1 MPTTHLYMNRF
12 AIVIFLTIGFCISCG
27 DHKPTT
33 DSEDLD
39 HTAVTFSEHIAP
51 IIFKNCSPC
60 HRNDGPAPFKLLSY
74 KDVAKRA
81 KMVAHVT
88 ESRYMPPWPADP
100 NYRHFLGEKILPD
113 SAIALIQK
121 WYKQG
126 APIGNSSQIP
136 KAPTFPNGSLL
147 GKPDLVVKM
156 DSAYMIKGDNTD
168 RFMIMNL
175 PFELPT
181 DTFIKAVEFVPG
193 NKQAVHHMNG
203 HMLRYDPNKKE
214 NLYTGGRIIDRE
226 VYSMQE
232 AFEILDIA
240 QDDGSYPV
248 KIPSVSNYLPGVQ
261 TVIYPEGIGGY
272 YMSKKGSVLVNDI
285 HYGPSSKNKY
295 DQSYFNLFFDSIPP
309 KRPLYEIQLGTL
321 GVSKVIPALN
331 IPPNEVKNFTTEIEV
346 IEDLSLLTV
355 NPHMHLLGKK
365 YKAYA
370 IPPSGDT
377 IPLVKIDNWNFRWQ
391 YFYTFEKMLKIP
403 KGSLI
408 RVEAIFDNTEN
419 NLDNPYSPPRFI
431 SGRDGSMKTT
441 DEMLQLIISYLPYEE
456 GDENIS
462 LDNHQF

>member
-1 MPTTHLYMNRF
+1 MNRF
-12 AIVIFLTIGFCISCG
+12 SIILFLITCFCIACSG
-27 DHKPTT
+27 DATKPV
-33 DSEDLD
+33 SEEVQP
-39 HTAVTFSEHIAP
+39 TSINFSEHIAP
-51 IIFKNCSPC
+51 IIYQNCSPC
-60 HRNDGPAPFKLLSY
+60 HRDDGPAPFKMLSY

-88 ESRYMPPWPADP
+88 KSGYMPPWPADP
-100 NYRHFLGEKILPD
+100 EYRHFLGEKILAD

-121 WYKQG
+121 WYELG
-126 APIGNSSQIP
+126 APQGDIS
-136 KAPTFPNGSLL
+136 KAPKTPEFPNGSLL
-147 GKPDLVVKM
+147 GTPDLVVKM
-156 DSAYMIKGDNTD
+156 DSAYSIKGDNTD
-168 RFMIMNL
+168 RFMIMKL

-203 HMLRYDPNKKE
+203 HMLRYDPAKKQDI
-214 NLYTGGRIIDRE
+214 YSGARIIDRE
-226 VYSMQE
+226 KYSMQD
-232 AFEILDIA
+232 AFDMLDIA

-261 TVIYPEGIGGY
+261 TVIYPKGIGGY
-272 YMSKKGSVLVNDI
+272 YMSEKGSILVNDI
-285 HYGPSSKNKY
+285 HYGPSSRNKY

-309 KRPLYEIQLGTL
+309 RRPLYEIQLGTL
-321 GVSKVIPALN
+321 GVSKVIPELN
-331 IPPNEVKNFTTEIEV
+331 IPPNEVKSFITQIEV
-346 IEDLSLLTV
+346 IEDLSLLTI
-355 NPHMHLLGKK
+355 NPHMHLLGKE

-391 YFYTFEKMLKIP
+391 YFYTFKKMLKIP

-408 RVEAIFDNTEN
+408 RVEAVFDNTEN
-419 NLDNPYSPPRFI
+419 NLDNPYSPPQLI

-462 LDNHQF
+462 LDNHSF